1 MIILCY
7 AGIVLA
13 LLIGGLL
20 GLTLTTARYDQIAF
34 RQRQYEAEAAEYRE
48 FYAALA
54 LYQRVKP
61 GSPPDDKA
69 SAA

>member
-7 AGIVLA
+7 AGLVLA

-20 GLTLTTARYDQIAF
+20 GQTLTTARYDRIAF
-34 RQRQYEAEAAEYRE
+34 WQRQYEAEAAEYRE
-48 FYAALA
+48 VYAALA
-54 LYQRVKP
+54 LYRRTQA
-61 GSPPDDKA
+61 GSPPDDKV